1 MRVFPWKGCVLL
13 LLLTSFVQAQ
23 SPPLTFEQVTELALR
38 EHPIGRAQRAS
49 VRATEALIQQAGV
62 KPNPTLQLQTQTDG
76 FERMSQLGLSVSQRL
91 ELGGKKNARVKA
103 AVAEHAENELRAEI
117 RMALFRYEL
126 REGFYQLLLAQ
137 KTEELA
143 LQSLAITE
151 RHLEIA
157 RTRFEAGDLS
167 GAELATLQVERD
179 RRLAQVELTKG
190 STAKARA
197 ELGRFVQNSDLEG
210 GVEGRLGSVSVLPP
224 MEKLESGGPEGPLA
238 LRLAR
243 AGLESKE
250 AQVFLERSLGVSD
263 ITLQAGAFVQR
274 TVFPGS
280 SYVPSG
286 VIGGLDDTGPLFQ
299 FQIQVPIPINDDNS
313 GSIAAA
319 LARREQAEAELDALE
334 LEVAA
339 NLEGLYYTLEGQR
352 EARLLLEEQAEP
364 AARKSLQ
371 SVEEAYKLGFR
382 SQLDLL
388 LAKQTYLETRTAILQ
403 AGFDEALTAAQLERV
418 LGRSLEDLKEDSQ

>member
-23 SPPLTFEQVTELALR
+23 SPPLTFDQVTDLALR
-38 EHPIGRAQRAS
+38 EHPVGRAQRAS

-91 ELGGKKNARVKA
+91 ELGGKRGARVKA
-103 AVAEHAENELRAEI
+103 ASAEHAENELRAEI

-126 REGFYQLLLAQ
+126 RESFYRLLLAQ
-137 KTEELA
+137 EKEELA
-143 LQSLAITE
+143 LQSLAITD

-167 GAELATLQVERD
+167 GAELATLQVELN
-179 RRLAQVELTKG
+179 RRLAEVEL
-190 STAKARA
+190 AKAAAARSRA
-197 ELGRFVQNSDLEG
+197 ELGKFVQGSALEA
-210 GVEGRLGSVSVLPP
+210 GVQGRLGTEWELPP
-224 MEKLESGGPEGPLA
+224 VDDLASSGPLI
-238 LRLAR
+238 LRLAK
-243 AGLESKE
+243 ANLDTKE

-263 ITLQAGAFVQR
+263 VTLQAGAFVQR

-299 FQIQVPIPINDDNS
+299 FQIQIPIPIHDRNT
-313 GSIAAA
+313 GAIAAA
-319 LARREQAEAELDALE
+319 TARREQAEAELEALE
-334 LEVAA
+334 MEVEA
-339 NLEGLYYTLEGQR
+339 NLEGLYFTLQGQQR
-352 EARLLLEEQAEP
+352 ARILLEKQAEP
-364 AARKSLQ
+364 AALKSLE

-382 SQLDLL
+382 SQMDLL
-388 LAKQTYLETRTAILQ
+388 LAKQTYLETRGAILQ
-403 AGFDEALTAAQLERV
+403 AGYDESLTAAELERV
-418 LGRSLEDLKEDSQ
+418 LGRPLHNLKEDDQ